1 MYQRTLSSQPEKVI
15 NPTREMIE
23 KCAGILGRAFYNDL
37 LFNYAFPDEKT
48 RQRRLLALFMLN
60 VRYGFKYGDV
70 YWSDGQGLAIWFP
83 PGNSKISIRRAL
95 ETGMLV
101 TPIKIGLS
109 AVLRLS
115 RINVLSDLM
124 HERFAPDLHWYL
136 FLLGVDPTSQG
147 AGFGRSLLQPVINK
161 ADTEHLPC
169 YLETNNPAAVAFYR
183 KNGFDVVAE
192 NQPKSTDFFVW
203 GMRRESR

>member
-1 MYQRTLSSQPEKVI
+1 MHRTLPPPPEKVI
-15 NPTREMIE
+15 NPKKEMIE
-23 KCAGILGRAFYNDL
+23 KCAGILARAFFNDP
-37 LFNYAFPDEKT
+37 LFIYALPDENT
-48 RQRRLLALFMLN
+48 RQRKLFALFMLN
-60 VRYGFKYGDV
+60 LRYGLNYGDV
-70 YWSDGQGLAIWFP
+70 YWSAGQGLAVWFP

-115 RINVLSDLM
+115 RFNVMADLM
-124 HERFAPDLHWYL
+124 HERFAPEPHWYL

-161 ADTEHLPC
+161 ADIQHLTC

-192 NQPKSTDFFVW
+192 NQPTSTNFFVW
-203 GMRRESR
+203 GMRRPSR